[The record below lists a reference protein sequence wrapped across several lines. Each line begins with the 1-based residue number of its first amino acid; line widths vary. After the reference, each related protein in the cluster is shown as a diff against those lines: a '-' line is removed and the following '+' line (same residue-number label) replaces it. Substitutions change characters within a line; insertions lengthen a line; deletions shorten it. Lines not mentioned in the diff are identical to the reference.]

1 MITQGRALRKIEP
14 SYPAIARQA
23 RVQGSVQVQIGISEA
38 GEVTDV
44 TLLSGHPLLR
54 DAALRAA
61 KQWLFIP
68 TELNGRPVRAIGVIT
83 FNFKFD

>member
-1 MITQGRALRKIEP
+1 M
-14 SYPAIARQA
+14 
-23 RVQGSVQVQIGISEA
+23 VQVQIGISET
-38 GEVTDV
+38 GEVTEV

-61 KQWLFIP
+61 KQWLFKP
-68 TELNGRPVRAIGVIT
+68 TELNGRPVRAIGLIT